1 MRLLRDEQ
9 REDERQG
16 RGCDPEDDR
25 RVEGVEDDDV
35 LPGLRLQTP
44 RMERHHGE
52 ILPGVGLQVER
63 RSQHRIVV
71 VGAVDDERTVFVGR
85 NGEKRFAVELDLA
98 RRLPESRV
106 HGERRLGIHADLRPV
121 GQHDVEPLAARRA
134 VFQGL
139 CGADLRP
146 GPGFGRDIG
155 GALPEPHGANARRNH
170 GGRRHIAQEPT
181 PAPSGDLGDSEQDLV
196 AGCETRP
203 FPLRLGR
210 RGQLPSGETLP
221 EISPVFIRL
230 LQPSRQHTGLLLT
243 QSVAP
248 VRIDQSV
255 YLFLHIIYTKQIFS
269 LCLHPIDTP
278 FPDTD
283 PRRAIFFSERPFPP
297 PRKPEIPGPKLRGFF
312 RSRQT
317 GRAPQKR
324 LRLVRAVVKIG
335 FYAKF
340 AVSCRKLETMTQQ
353 LRFIPFKSRS
363 DKGWAEAWA
372 LYEASFPDCERWDGT
387 GYDRAFGDPHFE
399 ADGIW
404 RGDEFIG
411 ILFHWNAGDYRYVE
425 HLAVS
430 PRLRGQNMGSKAL
443 AAFCQGRRVIL
454 EIDPPEDEISVRRQH
469 FYQRLG
475 FVANPYA
482 YIHPSFRRPF
492 HPHRLVLMSYPEAL
506 TYEEA
511 RGFADFIREQVLR
524 YSEHENPELPRL

>member
-85 NGEKRFAVELDLA
+85 NGEKRLAVELDLA

-269 LCLHPIDTP
+269 LCLHPVDTP

-283 PRRAIFFSERPFPP
+283 PRRAIFFFGASLSAPPETGNPRAEAPGIFPLP
-297 PRKPEIPGPKLRGFF
+297 ANGQGAAEAAAARSGSRENWVLCEICRILP
-312 RSRQT
+312 
-317 GRAPQKR
+317 
-324 LRLVRAVVKIG
+324 KIG
-335 FYAKF
+335 NHDTAT
-340 AVSCRKLETMTQQ
+340 AIHTVQITLGQGLGRSMGA
-353 LRFIPFKSRS
+353 LRS
-363 DKGWAEAWA
+363 
-372 LYEASFPDCERWDGT
+372 L
-387 GYDRAFGDPHFE
+387 
-399 ADGIW
+399 
-404 RGDEFIG
+404 
-411 ILFHWNAGDYRYVE
+411 L
-425 HLAVS
+425 
-430 PRLRGQNMGSKAL
+430 PRLRTL
-443 AAFCQGRRVIL
+443 GRHGLR
-454 EIDPPEDEISVRRQH
+454 PR
-469 FYQRLG
+469 
-475 FVANPYA
+475 
-482 YIHPSFRRPF
+482 FRRPAF
-492 HPHRLVLMSYPEAL
+492 RGRRHLARRRVHRHPLPLERRGLPLRRAPGRLAPPAGTEHGFKSP
-506 TYEEA
+506 
-511 RGFADFIREQVLR
+511 RGL
-524 YSEHENPELPRL
+524 LPRAARHSGDRPAGG